1 LRQDAA
7 DKAGVPHGLGDD
19 LRLHVRRN
27 GDVQH
32 LDGRVGHQFRGG
44 FVDPRDAAGG
54 RHRARLFHRLA
65 GDGRHVEA

>member
-1 LRQDAA
+1 M
-7 DKAGVPHGLGDD
+7 AGVPHGLGDD